1 MALIEFKDLPDTTTP
16 LTASNLNNN
25 FNELDE
31 KIDSVVESGSNA
43 NGNYV
48 KYADGTMICTK
59 KVDINTTISNSWGVL
74 YESDKLDLGSYAQPF
89 IESPIIM
96 ATPYQREI
104 LIAQVREFSTTSFG
118 KINLVK
124 PAADSSTTDYHIN
137 LVAIGKWK

>member
-1 MALIEFKDLPDTTTP
+1 MALVEFVNDSAPYLN
-16 LTASNLNNN
+16 AENLNNN
-25 FNELDE
+25 FNELDG
-31 KIDSVVESGSNA
+31 KIDDVVESGSNA

-59 KVDINTTISNSWGVL
+59 KVDINTIISSSWGVL
-74 YESDKLDLGSYAQPF
+74 YESDKLDLGSYAESF
-89 IESPIIM
+89 IETPIII

-104 LIAQVREFSTTSFG
+104 LIGQVRESSTTSFG

-124 PAADSSTTDYHIN
+124 PVADSSTTDYHIN